1 MANRYSLKSI
11 QTLPAK
17 PVFFDANILLYIF
30 WPTGYYPSWIKSY
43 QKAFNEILKSKRE
56 MTVNFIVISEIINR
70 AIRIE
75 YDKYLNKNRI
85 PKEQLAYKKYR
96 DSSDGENVL
105 QDIYNI
111 VKNKILSNFNVI
123 DKTFTKSDIVSF
135 LNVTPLDFSDKAI
148 GSICENS
155 DCILLTNDSD
165 YSCLDIDILSSNPKI
180 LKS

>member
-1 MANRYSLKSI
+1 MAKRYDLNSIHSL
-11 QTLPAK
+11 PGK
-17 PVFFDANILLYIF
+17 PIFFDANILLYIF
-30 WPTGYYPSWIKSY
+30 WPGYYASWAKFY
-43 QKAFNEILKSKRE
+43 EKAFNEILKSKRK

-75 YDKYLNKNRI
+75 YENYLNKNGI
-85 PKEQLAYKKYR
+85 QKEQLGYKKYR
-96 DSSDGENVL
+96 DSSDGKNVL

-123 DKTFTKSDIVSF
+123 DKTFTKSDITSF

-148 GSICENS
+148 GSVCKDF

-165 YSCLDIDILSSNPKI
+165 YSHLDIDILSSNPHI